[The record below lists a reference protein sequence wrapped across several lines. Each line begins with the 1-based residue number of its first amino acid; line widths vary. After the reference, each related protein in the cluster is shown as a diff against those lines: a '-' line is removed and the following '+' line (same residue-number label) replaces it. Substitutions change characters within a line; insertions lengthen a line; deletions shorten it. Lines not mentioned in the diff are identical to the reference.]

1 MDWMEGNLMKTLVT
15 GGAGF
20 LGSHLCDYL
29 LKNDHYVICM
39 DNLVTG
45 SSDNLRHIDS
55 DKFSFIKHNI
65 TKYIEIEEDLDSI
78 FHFASPASPVDYLRY
93 PIKTLKVGALGTH
106 NVLGL
111 AKAKKARILL
121 ASTSEVYGDPKVH
134 PQNEDYWGN
143 VNPVGPRGVYDEA
156 KRFAE
161 AMTMAYHK
169 KHNIETRIARIFNTY
184 GTRMRKDDGRV
195 IPTFVNQALKGED
208 ITVFG
213 DGNQTRSFCHVSDM
227 IEGIY
232 RLMMSDYI
240 LPINLGNPDEM
251 TILELAKYIK
261 KITNSKSKIVFHSLP
276 ENDPKTRKPD
286 ISRAKK
292 ILEWEPKISFERG
305 MKEFIEWFKKIID

>member
-1 MDWMEGNLMKTLVT
+1 MKTIVT

-55 DKFSFIKHNI
+55 DKFIFIKHDI
-65 TKYIEIEEDLDSI
+65 TKYIEIEEDLDFI

-184 GTRMRKDDGRV
+184 GIRMRKDDGRV

-227 IEGIY
+227 IKGIY

-261 KITNSKSKIVFHSLP
+261 KITNSKSKIVFHPLP

-292 ILEWEPKISFERG
+292 ILEWEPKINFEKG
-305 MKEFIEWFKKIID
+305 MEEFIEWFKRIFF

>member
-1 MDWMEGNLMKTLVT
+1 MKTLVT

-45 SSDNLRHIDS
+45 SSDNLKHINS
-55 DKFSFIKHNI
+55 DKFIFIKHDI
-65 TKYIEIEEDLDSI
+65 TKYIEIEEDLDFI

-184 GTRMRKDDGRV
+184 GIRMRKDDGRV

-232 RLMMSDYI
+232 KLMMSGYI
-240 LPINLGNPDEM
+240 LPINLGDPDEM

-261 KITNSKSKIVFHSLP
+261 KITNSKSKIVFHPLP

-292 ILEWEPKISFERG
+292 ILEWEPKISFEKG
-305 MKEFIEWFKKIID
+305 MEGFIEWFKRIFF

>member
-1 MDWMEGNLMKTLVT
+1 MEGNLMKTLVT

-39 DNLVTG
+39 DNLLTG
-45 SSDNLRHIDS
+45 SSDNLKHINS
-55 DKFSFIKHNI
+55 DKFIFIKHDI
-65 TKYIEIEEDLDSI
+65 TKYIEIEEDLDFI

-184 GTRMRKDDGRV
+184 GIRMRKDDGRV

-232 RLMMSDYI
+232 KLMMSDYI
-240 LPINLGNPDEM
+240 LPINLGDPDEM

-261 KITNSKSKIVFHSLP
+261 KITNSKSKIVFHPLP

-292 ILEWEPKISFERG
+292 ILEWEPKISFEKG
-305 MKEFIEWFKKIID
+305 MEEFIEWFKRIFF

>member
-1 MDWMEGNLMKTLVT
+1 MKTLVT

-65 TKYIEIEEDLDSI
+65 TTYIEIEEDLDSI

-195 IPTFVNQALKGED
+195 VPTFVNQALKGED

-251 TILELAKYIK
+251 TILELANHIK
-261 KITNSKSKIVFHSLP
+261 KITNSKSKIVFHTLP

-292 ILEWEPKISFERG
+292 ILEWEPKISFEEG
-305 MKEFIEWFKKIID
+305 IKEFIEWFKRIFF

>member
-1 MDWMEGNLMKTLVT
+1 MKTLVT

-45 SSDNLRHIDS
+45 SSDNLKHINS
-55 DKFSFIKHNI
+55 DKFIFIKHDI
-65 TKYIEIEEDLDSI
+65 TKYIEIEEDLDFI

-184 GTRMRKDDGRV
+184 GIRMRKDDGRV

-208 ITVFG
+208 VTVFG

-232 RLMMSDYI
+232 KLMMSDYI
-240 LPINLGNPDEM
+240 LPINLGDPDEM

-261 KITNSKSKIVFHSLP
+261 KITNSKSKIVFHPLP

-292 ILEWEPKISFERG
+292 ILEWEPKISFEKG
-305 MKEFIEWFKKIID
+305 MEEFIEWFKRIFF

>member
-1 MDWMEGNLMKTLVT
+1 MKTLVT

-55 DKFSFIKHNI
+55 DKFIFIKHDI
-65 TKYIEIEEDLDSI
+65 TKYIEIDGDLDYI

-195 IPTFVNQALKGED
+195 VPTFVNQALKGED

-251 TILELAKYIK
+251 TILELANYIK
-261 KITNSKSKIVFHSLP
+261 KITNSKSKIVCHPLP

-292 ILEWEPKISFERG
+292 ILEWEPKVRFEEG
-305 MKEFIEWFKKIID
+305 IKEFIEWFKKIID